1 MTSNETITVS
11 KADYESLLQRNEDL
25 EDLLAAIDA
34 DRTSG
39 RVPHK
44 VAVAI
49 ANGHSPITAF
59 RAYKGISLR
68 QLANR
73 AGISAGYLS
82 EIERGSKTGSVSALA
97 RIANELE
104 ITIDSLMVDDS
115 GPTAEQAP

>member
-11 KADYESLLQRNEDL
+11 KADYELLLQRNEDL
-25 EDLLAAIDA
+25 EDLLAAIHA

-49 ANGHSPITAF
+49 ANGDSPITAF

-68 QLANR
+68 QLAKR

-82 EIERGSKTGSVSALA
+82 EIERNNKTGSASVLA
-97 RIANELE
+97 RIANGLE
-104 ITIDSLMVDDS
+104 TTIDSLMVDVGDDR
-115 GPTAEQAP
+115 QAR